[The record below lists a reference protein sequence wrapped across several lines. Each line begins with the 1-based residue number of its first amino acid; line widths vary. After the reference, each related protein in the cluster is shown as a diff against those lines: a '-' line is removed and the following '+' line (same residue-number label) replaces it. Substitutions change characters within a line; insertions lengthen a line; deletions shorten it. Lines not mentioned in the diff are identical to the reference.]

1 MRTHIDIDDA
11 LLEEAKR
18 LGDYRTITAT
28 VNAALAEHVKQLK
41 RRQLLNLRGQFNWQG
56 NLDHLRRSRS
66 ADVS

>member
-1 MRTHIDIDDA
+1 MRTHIDIDDT

-18 LGDYRTITAT
+18 LGNYRTITAA
-28 VNAALAEHVKQLK
+28 VNAALVEHFKQLK

-56 NLDHLRRSRS
+56 NLDQLRRSQS

>member
-1 MRTHIDIDDA
+1 MRTHINIDDA

-41 RRQLLNLRGQFNWQG
+41 RRQLINLRGQFNWQG
-56 NLDHLRRSRS
+56 NLDHLRRTRS
-66 ADVS
+66 TDAS